1 MKKIQA
7 WVKFKVEV
15 EFCVKDDA
23 TEDEINGTAIDE
35 AAKELEYNAEIDDIE
50 WYEN

>member
-15 EFCVKDDA
+15 EFCVNDDA
-23 TEDEINGTAIDE
+23 TEDEINDTATTEAVEAID
-35 AAKELEYNAEIDDIE
+35 NAEIDDIE